1 MVSHESGLYALAIG
15 MVAHPDNTQPVDWS
29 GRSPENTAFARLVY
43 AIHQIRSQHD
53 DNSVKLETLRVDN
66 STMSFQG
73 LASLIAHHNQTMAEP
88 KIELFL
94 AEMGRIEAKTPH
106 LPDSKKV
113 VVRRSPQTRQ
123 WEGCGYADTAYKGEY
138 VDHHESQHDHA
149 KVTYEL
155 GCFKVIITPGDGYHS
170 ALFGLAM
177 AITGSEDFE
186 MREMEG
192 FEDLKRCLDG
202 TIYKDSA
209 TAELKGPLS
218 SKVLGAVADSWN
230 RRCGS
235 NHAKKI
241 SLYTGYIGGKFQE
254 VTMQTTE
261 ERKRVIFVYQDSR
274 WSLCLSRQS
283 SPFDSEGKRKTDLAN
298 NPIPVH
304 EKNVSVAAEKIDVV
318 EDVAES
324 HQALA
329 RVVERL
335 EATSCEQINTINGL
349 VMAVNDLTATVAALT
364 NAMQTNGKSSVQ
376 QLDHMDPEVD
386 EEVEVADLISF
397 D

>member
-1 MVSHESGLYALAIG
+1 
-15 MVAHPDNTQPVDWS
+15 
-29 GRSPENTAFARLVY
+29 
-43 AIHQIRSQHD
+43 
-53 DNSVKLETLRVDN
+53 
-66 STMSFQG
+66 
-73 LASLIAHHNQTMAEP
+73 MAEP

-138 VDHHESQHDHA
+138 VDHHEGQHDHA

-155 GCFKVIITPGDGYHS
+155 GCFKVIITPGDGYHNG
-170 ALFGLAM
+170 LFGLAM
-177 AITGSEDFE
+177 GITGSEDFE
-186 MREMEG
+186 MREMEV
-192 FEDLKRCLDG
+192 FADLRRCMDG
-202 TIYKDSA
+202 TTYKDLA
-209 TAELKGPLS
+209 TAEMKGPLS

-261 ERKRVIFVYQDSR
+261 ERKRVIFAYQDSR
-274 WSLCLSRQS
+274 WSICLSRQS
-283 SPFDSEGKRKTDLAN
+283 SPFDSEGKRNTDLAN

-318 EDVAES
+318 ENVAES
-324 HQALA
+324 PQALA

-335 EATSCEQINTINGL
+335 EATFFEQINTINGL
-349 VMAVNDLTATVAALT
+349 MMAVNDLTVTVAALT
-364 NAMQTNGKSSVQ
+364 NAMQTNGKSSAQ
-376 QLDHMDPEVD
+376 QVDHMDPEVD
-386 EEVEVADLISF
+386 EEVEVADLITF